1 MSAVIGGREL
11 EVDMTTI
18 RDERSMAQLFGDSIS
33 ELTKLVQNEV
43 DLARAEIV
51 QKLSLGTSA
60 AKLIAVGTFFL
71 TPGIVLV
78 LLAVAAELTALGLS
92 SPLAYLCSGLGALII
107 AGALVWMGM
116 SRLSAGA
123 LKPTA
128 TLDQIGQD
136 KAMAR
141 ELMR

>member
-1 MSAVIGGREL
+1 
-11 EVDMTTI
+11 MTPI
-18 RDERSMAQLFGDSIS
+18 RDERSIAQLFGDSIS

-51 QKLSLGTSA
+51 QKLSLGTAA
-60 AKLIAVGTFFL
+60 AKLIAVGAVFL

-78 LLAVAAELTALGLS
+78 LLAIAAELMAVGLS
-92 SPLAYLCSGLGALII
+92 QPLAYLISGVGALII
-107 AGALVWMGM
+107 AGILVSIGM
-116 SRLSAGA
+116 SRLSAKA

-128 TLDQIGQD
+128 TLDQIKQD
-136 KAMAR
+136 KAMAT